1 MIRIKS
7 WNISVMWYFGNGQQA
22 YYFNFIGICEKGDGD
37 VNFSD
42 LKHNGFPEMNT
53 QPFYWRIGVRLDV
66 KSDMRCRTCP
76 DIHIVVADDCSPI
89 MPGFTDEIED
99 AW

>member
-22 YYFNFIGICEKGDGD
+22 YYFNFIGICEKVDGD

-66 KSDMRCRTCP
+66 KSDTVWDAGLAR
-76 DIHIVVADDCSPI
+76 A
-89 MPGFTDEIED
+89 FTLL
-99 AW
+99 WQMTVLQ